1 MGALADRPRQATIH
15 ASCVVIGEKGILIRG
30 SSGSGKSTLAR
41 RLITESLRDGRFAA
55 LVADDRVRVMPC
67 NGRILAEAPAA
78 IAGMI
83 EVRGLGIV
91 NVNFEPACIVRLVVD
106 CEEAY
111 PERMPDA
118 AAQRAA
124 ISGIE
129 LPRLR
134 LCGSAAIGAD
144 ILAFLMTGNAFSGLA
159 DDKMMK
165 S

>member
-1 MGALADRPRQATIH
+1 MGPSADGPRHATVH
-15 ASCVVIGEKGILIRG
+15 ASCVVVGEAGILIRG

-41 RLITESLRDGRFAA
+41 RLITEALRDGHFAA
-55 LVADDRVRVMPC
+55 LVADDRVRVIPC

-91 NVNFEPACIVRLVVD
+91 KVNFEPACVVRLVVD

-111 PERMPDA
+111 PERMPDP
-118 AAQRAA
+118 AAQRAE

-134 LCGSAAIGAD
+134 LCGSAAIATD
-144 ILAFLMTGNAFSGLA
+144 ILAFLMTGNAFSGLV